1 MQEFRVF
8 RALGLAFKAWFRNF
22 IPITLLAAVLY
33 TPVIVWIAT
42 STPDLTATKDALVN
56 NYFVRPTYVLVGLA
70 TFMAPLLTYR
80 IIQDLNGTR
89 VSLLTS
95 IKYGMRGIVPAILL
109 AAITN
114 VLAMVPIGGILG
126 AIINCIWFVAS
137 PAAVAERL
145 GPIAALSRSAVLTK
159 GRRWGIFGLTFVVG
173 LLMVLLMLAYIIPM
187 VQHPDLQD
195 PAGQFKQA
203 AIVIVLLAALF
214 NTLTGIVAAVS
225 YALLRQDKDGVT
237 HEELARVFE

>member
-8 RALGLAFKAWFRNF
+8 RALGLAFKAWARNF
-22 IPITLLAAVLY
+22 IPITLLAAILY

-42 STPDLTATKDALVN
+42 STPDLTSTQDALVN
-56 NYFVRPTYVLVGLA
+56 NYFVRPTYILVGIS
-70 TFMAPLLTYR
+70 TFLAPLLTYR

-95 IKYGMRGIVPAILL
+95 VKYGARGILPAILL

-114 VLAMVPIGGILG
+114 VLAMIPVGGILG
-126 AIINCIWFVAS
+126 AILNCIWFVAS

-145 GPIAALSRSAVLTK
+145 GPFAALSRSAVLTK

-173 LLMVLLMLAYIIPM
+173 LLMVLLMMAYIIPM

-203 AIVIVLLAALF
+203 AIVIVLIAALF

>member
-33 TPVIVWIAT
+33 TPVVVWIAT

>member
-33 TPVIVWIAT
+33 TPVVVWIAT
-42 STPDLTATKDALVN
+42 SEPNLATTQDELVN

-187 VQHPDLQD
+187 VQHPDLED

>member
-1 MQEFRVF
+1 MNEFRVF

-33 TPVIVWIAT
+33 TPVVVWIAT
-42 STPDLTATKDALVN
+42 SEPNLATTQDELVN

-187 VQHPDLQD
+187 VQHPDLED

>member
-33 TPVIVWIAT
+33 TPVVVWIAT

-145 GPIAALSRSAVLTK
+145 GPVAALSRSAVLTK

>member
-145 GPIAALSRSAVLTK
+145 GPVAALSRSAVLTK